1 MMRRLTIA
9 LVPFVLA
16 GCGTAGPAPG
26 DNSQALDDA
35 ADIANAVNAADAV
48 NVASEIANLSES
60 SQQGVFLRA
69 IRDANISCRDVIS
82 AEPIDPIDGDATWRA
97 QCEQGDQHLVRV
109 KPDGSAQVISRTD
122 R

>member
-1 MMRRLTIA
+1 MRRLTIA

-16 GCGTAGPAPG
+16 GCGTAGPVPS
-26 DNSQALDDA
+26 DNDAALDNGSSA
-35 ADIANAVNAADAV
+35 ANTANAAAAV
-48 NVASEIANLSES
+48 NVASEIANLPEA

-69 IRDANISCRDVIS
+69 IRDANISCRDVVS
-82 AEPIDPIDGDATWRA
+82 AEPIDPIDGDPTWRA